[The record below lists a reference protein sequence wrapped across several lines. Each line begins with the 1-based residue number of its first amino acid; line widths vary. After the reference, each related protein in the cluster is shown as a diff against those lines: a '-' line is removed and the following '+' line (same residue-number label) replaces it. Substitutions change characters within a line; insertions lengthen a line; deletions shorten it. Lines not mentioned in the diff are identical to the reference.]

1 VNRSLAGLTA
11 AAALGLAACGGGPRP
26 PPSTADPTAGM
37 IAGAVRGTTWTSL
50 ANTYW
55 AGKMVTGAPTVVI
68 FLFEAPV
75 KCADIV
81 NLNWD
86 KTSTGAR
93 QILELGLLDATA
105 RTYQIMTDAFA
116 NYLFGSYNPD
126 AYSGTITIR
135 EIHPSMDIAGSFD
148 LNFLPD
154 SLTGTFDAKYCPD
167 GQEP

>member
-1 VNRSLAGLTA
+1 MVGLSAVTALA
-11 AAALGLAACGGGPRP
+11 LAACGGAAAPAPAGPN
-26 PPSTADPTAGM
+26 AGT
-37 IAGAVRGTTWTSL
+37 IAGAVHGTTWTSL
-50 ANTYW
+50 ANAYW
-55 AGKMVTGAPTVVI
+55 AGKMVTGSAPVVI

-93 QILELGLLDATA
+93 QILEFGLLDATA
-105 RTYQIMTDAFA
+105 RSYQIMTDAFA

-126 AYSGTITIR
+126 AYSGTITI
-135 EIHPSMDIAGSFD
+135 HAVNPSTDISGSFD

-154 SLTGTFDAKYCPD
+154 SLTGSFDAKYCAD